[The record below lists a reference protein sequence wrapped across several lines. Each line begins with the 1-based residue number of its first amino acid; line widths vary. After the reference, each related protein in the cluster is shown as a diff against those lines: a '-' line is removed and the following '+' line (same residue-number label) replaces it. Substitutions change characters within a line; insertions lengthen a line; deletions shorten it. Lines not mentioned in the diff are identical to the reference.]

1 MNLLFS
7 KLIFFLK
14 NKKFLKG
21 IIFALAGF
29 IIGLNFI
36 LNWVIKK
43 NRRSIIVLMLCF
55 VILLSGILVL
65 ISGIIKITSNV
76 DSAF

>member
-1 MNLLFS
+1 MIY
-7 KLIFFLK
+7 IF
-14 NKKFLKG
+14 NYGCIKKG
-21 IIFALAGF
+21 VIFALAGF
-29 IIGLNFI
+29 IIGLNYI

-65 ISGIIKITSNV
+65 ISGIVKLSSNV
-76 DSAF
+76 DTVFKISGVC